1 MSLLNYELSQL
12 SPLLTKKKMQ
22 LDNFISKHDQGRVVA
37 AIGEAEK
44 MTSGEIRV
52 HITPRCGKDVM
63 HDAINAFDRLGMY
76 KTRHRN
82 GVLIFVAF
90 ESRKFPI
97 LGDSGI
103 NEVVSA
109 NYWDQEKDILLEY
122 FKQGDPATGLCTV
135 ISRVG
140 TKLKAYFP
148 IEDDDVNELSNEI
161 SYEA

>member
-1 MSLLNYELSQL
+1 
-12 SPLLTKKKMQ
+12 MQ
-22 LDNFISKHDQGRVVA
+22 LDNFISKPDQGRVVA

-52 HITPRCGKDVM
+52 HLTPRCSDDVM
-63 HDAINAFDRLGMY
+63 YDAIQAFDRLGMY

-90 ESRKFPI
+90 ESRKFAI

-103 NEVVSA
+103 NDVVPTG
-109 NYWDQEKDILLEY
+109 YWDDEKEILLEY
-122 FKQGDPATGLCTV
+122 FKNGDPATGLCSV

-140 TKLKAYFP
+140 TKLKAWFP

-161 SYEA
+161 SYEE

>member
-1 MSLLNYELSQL
+1 
-12 SPLLTKKKMQ
+12 MQ
-22 LDNFISKHDQGRVVA
+22 LDNFISKPDQGRVVA

-52 HITPRCGKDVM
+52 HLTPRCGDDVM
-63 HDAINAFDRLGMY
+63 RDAIKTFNRLRMY

-90 ESRKFPI
+90 ESRKLAI
-97 LGDSGI
+97 LGDNGI

-109 NYWDQEKDILLEY
+109 NYWDEEKDILLEY
-122 FKQGDPATGLCTV
+122 LKHGDPATGLCAV
-135 ISRVG
+135 IARVG
-140 TKLKAYFP
+140 AKLKAYFP

-161 SYEA
+161 SYEE

>member
-1 MSLLNYELSQL
+1 
-12 SPLLTKKKMQ
+12 MQ
-22 LDNFISKHDQGRVVA
+22 LDNFISKPDQGRVVA

-52 HITPRCGKDVM
+52 HLTPRCGDDVM
-63 HDAINAFDRLGMY
+63 RDAIKTFNRLRMY

-90 ESRKFPI
+90 ESRKLAI
-97 LGDSGI
+97 LGDNGI

-109 NYWDQEKDILLEY
+109 NYWDEEKDILLEY
-122 FKQGDPATGLCTV
+122 LKNGDPATGLCAV
-135 ISRVG
+135 IARVG
-140 TKLKAYFP
+140 AKLKAYFP

-161 SYEA
+161 SYEE

>member
-1 MSLLNYELSQL
+1 
-12 SPLLTKKKMQ
+12 MQ
-22 LDNFISKHDQGRVVA
+22 LDNFISTPDQGRVVA

-52 HITPRCGKDVM
+52 HLTPQCGDDVM
-63 HDAINAFDRLGMY
+63 YEAIEAFDRLGMY

-90 ESRKFPI
+90 ESRKFAI

-103 NEVVSA
+103 NEVVSP
-109 NYWDQEKDILLEY
+109 NYWDEEKEILLEY
-122 FKQGDPATGLCTV
+122 FKQGDPATGLCAV
-135 ISRVG
+135 IARVG
-140 TKLKAYFP
+140 AKLKAYFP

-161 SYEA
+161 SYEE

>member
-1 MSLLNYELSQL
+1 
-12 SPLLTKKKMQ
+12 MQ
-22 LDNFISKHDQGRVVA
+22 LDNFISKPDQGRVVS

-63 HDAINAFDRLGMY
+63 RDAIRTFNRLGMY

-90 ESRKFPI
+90 ESRKFAI

-103 NEVVSA
+103 NEVVA
-109 NYWDQEKDILLEY
+109 TNYWDDEKEILLEF
-122 FKQGDPATGLCTV
+122 FKNNDPATGLCSV
-135 ISRVG
+135 IARVG
-140 TKLKAYFP
+140 AKLKAYFP
-148 IEDDDVNELSNEI
+148 IEDDDVNELSNDI
-161 SYEA
+161 SYEE